1 MNLVRATAAAVL
13 VLTAAGCTGVDA
25 LQRCIDH
32 SVEEGVSLERAEQGC
47 RAAVGDD

>member
-1 MNLVRATAAAVL
+1 MQLRVVAAAVV
-13 VLTAAGCTGVDA
+13 VLAAGCSGVDE

-32 SVEEGVSLERAEQGC
+32 SVEEGVSVERAEQGC